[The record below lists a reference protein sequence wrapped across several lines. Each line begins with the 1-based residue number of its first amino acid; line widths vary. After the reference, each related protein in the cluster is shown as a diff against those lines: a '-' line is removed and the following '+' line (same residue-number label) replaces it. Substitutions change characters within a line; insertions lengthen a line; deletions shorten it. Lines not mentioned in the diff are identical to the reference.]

1 MRTLITFTVL
11 AAGTAA
17 LAQAQNA
24 PQPKTPRDQSMYV
37 SDARLREIMQKSP
50 AAFSSRL
57 MNDSS
62 FSTAF
67 IRLDKPD
74 TPHQHGTWSEIFVV
88 KEGDAVLETNGTI
101 TGVTGTNSATHG
113 AIFTDEQGKPRAQG
127 QPPAA
132 PAQPAP
138 EAPAAGR
145 RGGAPGDLA
154 GTGIDG
160 GTRQHVTAG
169 DVILVP
175 AGVPHRWLQVDKP
188 VVYLDIKFPPSK

>member
-1 MRTLITFTVL
+1 MRIITFTVL
-11 AAGTAA
+11 AGAA
-17 LAQAQNA
+17 TLALAQNA
-24 PQPKTPRDQSMYV
+24 PQPKTPRDQSMYI
-37 SDARLREIMQKSP
+37 SEAKLREIMQKSP
-50 AAFSSRL
+50 AAYSSRL
-57 MNDSS
+57 MNDST

-127 QPPAA
+127 QAGA

-138 EAPAAGR
+138 AAPAAAR

-160 GTRQHVTAG
+160 GTRQRVSSG
-169 DVILVP
+169 DIILVP

>member
-1 MRTLITFTVL
+1 MRTFITFTVL
-11 AAGTAA
+11 AAAA
-17 LAQAQNA
+17 AAPLALAQNA

-37 SDARLREIMQKSP
+37 SDAKLREIMQKSP

-88 KEGDAVLETNGTI
+88 KEGDAVLETNGKI

-113 AIFTDEQGKPRAQG
+113 AIFTDEQGRPRAQG
-127 QPPAA
+127 QAAA

-138 EAPAAGR
+138 AAAATR

-154 GTGIDG
+154 GTDIEG
-160 GTRQHVTAG
+160 GNRQHVTAG